1 MLLIPWKDK
10 ELCFHLVVLGC
21 VLSNIV
27 TSTECRSNHFGQ
39 NALRG
44 VSVFEKC
51 NLGGAWVTAHTYN
64 VKISMQYIFMLYRQG
79 RSYLSKFALWVVHPL
94 WIRQREKHDWWQ
106 SGEQVMLGSMFCP
119 KRLGLR
125 PVRLRKEDLN
135 HGYPM
140 IFWAGSMFSLAFMK
154 G

>member
-1 MLLIPWKDK
+1 MNK
-10 ELCFHLVVLGC
+10 ELCYHLVVLGC

-51 NLGGAWVTAHTYN
+51 NLGGAWATAHTYK

-79 RSYLSKFALWVVHPL
+79 RSYLSKFALWAVNPL
-94 WIRQREKHDWWQ
+94 RIRQREDMAGDSQENRSCWY
-106 SGEQVMLGSMFCP
+106 SMFAP
-119 KRLGLR
+119 NDWVSGRSDSEKR
-125 PVRLRKEDLN
+125 
-135 HGYPM
+135 
-140 IFWAGSMFSLAFMK
+140 I
-154 G
+154 